1 MADPQRF
8 LNQISDADEFERK
21 LLGSL
26 QRVQPP
32 ADAKS
37 EAWARIEAQVA
48 AVALVSA
55 TLASTAAAGS
65 TATAAASSAGSP
77 LTVTPLVLKA
87 LGSKLT
93 LGLALAG
100 SVLGASALLWTP
112 FHSRPAPSVAS
123 VAPPARATLPEPIP
137 AAIATEEPATAPRI
151 AVPASER
158 PAKASAE
165 PNASDRLNAES
176 ALLTQARAQ
185 LRRGD
190 TAEAE
195 RSLARLRA
203 NFPKGVLG
211 QEREVLA
218 IELLLAQGNTEAAR
232 RRANAFIAAHPKSPH
247 SPQLS
252 RLAGD
257 P

>member
-8 LNQISDADEFERK
+8 LSQISDADEFERA

-32 ADAKS
+32 ADVKN
-37 EAWARIEAQVA
+37 EAWARIEAQLA
-48 AVALVSA
+48 AVALVGA
-55 TLASTAAAGS
+55 THASTAAAGS
-65 TATAAASSAGSP
+65 SATAAASSAGSP
-77 LTVTPLVLKA
+77 SAATPLLLKA

-93 LGLALAG
+93 VGLALAG

-112 FHSRPAPSVAS
+112 PPGRPAPSVAS
-123 VAPPARATLPEPIP
+123 VAPPARTALPEPIP
-137 AAIATEEPATAPRI
+137 AALATQEPATAPRL
-151 AVPASER
+151 AAPASER
-158 PAKASAE
+158 PAKVSAE

-190 TAEAE
+190 TTGAE

-247 SPQLS
+247 SAQLS